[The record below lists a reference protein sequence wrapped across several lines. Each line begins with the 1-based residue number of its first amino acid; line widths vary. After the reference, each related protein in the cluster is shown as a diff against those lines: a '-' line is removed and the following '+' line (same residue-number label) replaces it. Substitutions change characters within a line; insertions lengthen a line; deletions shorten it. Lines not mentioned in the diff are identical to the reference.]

1 MADNNFRGWV
11 FKRESKN
18 KNLSV
23 CTKASTIEALSNIA
37 AESEMNRN
45 ELVNEIF
52 ESFID
57 DYYEDKLTKEE
68 KLEESWLD
76 EYLDMF
82 KETEEG
88 SEEGSEAD
96 PLKCLEEAIQTI
108 DDFTMDYIEKN
119 GRLIEVEGYIRAE
132 LGTIFNKAFR
142 RECEKVTERDRA

>member
-68 KLEESWLD
+68 SLEESWLD
-76 EYLDMF
+76 ECLDMF
-82 KETEEG
+82 KEP
-88 SEEGSEAD
+88 EEGSEAD
-96 PLKCLEEAIQTI
+96 PLKCLEEAIQVI
-108 DDFTMDYIEKN
+108 DDFTMGYIEKN

-142 RECEKVTERDRA
+142 RECEKVTERDRV

>member
-37 AESEMNRN
+37 AESEMSRN

-52 ESFID
+52 ETFID
-57 DYYEDKLTKEE
+57 DYYEDKMTKEE
-68 KLEESWLD
+68 KLDEPWLD
-76 EYLDMF
+76 ECLDMF
-82 KETEEG
+82 KEH
-88 SEEGSEAD
+88 EEGSEAD
-96 PLKCLEEAIQTI
+96 PLKRLEEAIQTI

-142 RECEKVTERDRA
+142 RECEKVTERDRT

>member
-1 MADNNFRGWV
+1 MPDNNFRGWV

-37 AESEMNRN
+37 AESGMNRN
-45 ELVNEIF
+45 ELVNKLF

-57 DYYEDKLTKEE
+57 NYYEDNLTKEE
-68 KLEESWLD
+68 KLDEPWLD
-76 EYLDMF
+76 ECLDMF
-82 KETEEG
+82 KEHEEG
-88 SEEGSEAD
+88 SEKD
-96 PLKCLEEAIQTI
+96 PLKRLEEAIQVI

-119 GRLIEVEGYIRAE
+119 GRLIEIEGYIRAE

>member
-68 KLEESWLD
+68 RLEESWLD

-82 KETEEG
+82 KEP
-88 SEEGSEAD
+88 EEGSEAD
-96 PLKCLEEAIQTI
+96 PLKRLEEAIQVI

-142 RECEKVTERDRA
+142 RECEKVTERDRT

>member
-45 ELVNEIF
+45 ELVNKIF
-52 ESFID
+52 ETFID
-57 DYYEDKLTKEE
+57 DYYEDKMTKEE

-76 EYLDMF
+76 ECLDMF

-88 SEEGSEAD
+88 SEAD
-96 PLKCLEEAIQTI
+96 PLKRLEEAIQVI

-142 RECEKVTERDRA
+142 RECEKVTERDRT

>member
-57 DYYEDKLTKEE
+57 DYYEDKLTKKER
-68 KLEESWLD
+68 LDESWLD
-76 EYLDMF
+76 ECLDMF
-82 KETEEG
+82 KEP
-88 SEEGSEAD
+88 EEGSEAD
-96 PLKCLEEAIQTI
+96 PLKRLEEAIQVI

-142 RECEKVTERDRA
+142 RECEKVTERDRI

>member
-1 MADNNFRGWV
+1 M

-68 KLEESWLD
+68 RLEESWLD
-76 EYLDMF
+76 ECLDMF
-82 KETEEG
+82 KEP
-88 SEEGSEAD
+88 EEGSEAD
-96 PLKCLEEAIQTI
+96 PLKRLEEAIQVI

-142 RECEKVTERDRA
+142 RECEKVTERDRT

>member
-52 ESFID
+52 ETFID
-57 DYYEDKLTKEE
+57 TYYEDKMTKEE
-68 KLEESWLD
+68 RLEESYLD
-76 EYLDMF
+76 ECLDMF
-82 KETEEG
+82 KEP
-88 SEEGSEAD
+88 EEGSEAD
-96 PLKCLEEAIQTI
+96 PLKRLEEAIQVI

-132 LGTIFNKAFR
+132 LETIFNKAFR
-142 RECEKVTERDRA
+142 RECEKVTERDRT

>member
-57 DYYEDKLTKEE
+57 DYYEDKMTKKEI
-68 KLEESWLD
+68 LEESWLD

-82 KETEEG
+82 KEP
-88 SEEGSEAD
+88 EEGSEAD
-96 PLKCLEEAIQTI
+96 PLKRLEEAIQVI

-142 RECEKVTERDRA
+142 RECEKVTERDRT

>member
-23 CTKASTIEALSNIA
+23 YTKASTIEVLSNIA

-57 DYYEDKLTKEE
+57 DYYEDKMTKEE
-68 KLEESWLD
+68 RLEESWLD
-76 EYLDMF
+76 ECLDMF
-82 KETEEG
+82 KEP
-88 SEEGSEAD
+88 EEGSEAD
-96 PLKCLEEAIQTI
+96 PLKRLEEAIQTI
-108 DDFTMDYIEKN
+108 NDFTMDYIEKN

-142 RECEKVTERDRA
+142 RECEKVTERDRT

>member
-1 MADNNFRGWV
+1 M

-57 DYYEDKLTKEE
+57 DYYEDKMTKEE
-68 KLEESWLD
+68 RLEESYLD
-76 EYLDMF
+76 ECLDMF
-82 KETEEG
+82 KEP
-88 SEEGSEAD
+88 EEGSEAD
-96 PLKCLEEAIQTI
+96 PLKRLEEAIQVI

-142 RECEKVTERDRA
+142 RECEKVTERDRT

>member
-23 CTKASTIEALSNIA
+23 YTKASTIEVLSNIA

-57 DYYEDKLTKEE
+57 DYYEDKMTKEE
-68 KLEESWLD
+68 RLEESWLD
-76 EYLDMF
+76 ECLDMF
-82 KETEEG
+82 KEP
-88 SEEGSEAD
+88 EEGSEAD
-96 PLKCLEEAIQTI
+96 PLKRLEEAIQVI

-142 RECEKVTERDRA
+142 RECEKVTERDRT

>member
-52 ESFID
+52 ETFID
-57 DYYEDKLTKEE
+57 TYYEDKMTKEE
-68 KLEESWLD
+68 KLDEPWLD
-76 EYLDMF
+76 ECLDMF
-82 KETEEG
+82 KEP
-88 SEEGSEAD
+88 EEGSEAD
-96 PLKCLEEAIQTI
+96 PLKRLEEAIQVI

-142 RECEKVTERDRA
+142 RECEKVTERDRT

>member
-1 MADNNFRGWV
+1 MADNNFSGWV

-37 AESEMNRN
+37 AESGMNRN

-52 ESFID
+52 EAFID
-57 DYYEDKLTKEE
+57 DYYEDKMTKEE
-68 KLEESWLD
+68 RLEEPWLD
-76 EYLDMF
+76 ECLDMF
-82 KETEEG
+82 KEP
-88 SEEGSEAD
+88 EEGSEAD
-96 PLKCLEEAIQTI
+96 PLKRLEEAIQTI
-108 DDFTMDYIEKN
+108 NDFTMDYIEKN

-142 RECEKVTERDRA
+142 RECEKVTERDRT

>member
-57 DYYEDKLTKEE
+57 DYYEDKMTKEE
-68 KLEESWLD
+68 KLEESYPD

-82 KETEEG
+82 KEP
-88 SEEGSEAD
+88 EEGSEAD
-96 PLKCLEEAIQTI
+96 PLKRLEEAIQVI

-142 RECEKVTERDRA
+142 RECEKVTERDHA